1 MGLPGGPTPACATP
15 VFDKEKINTSCTG
28 VLVVALGTLFLVSQL
43 CLIIWIL
50 ARPHAF
56 SRQETQQRR
65 STATSSSNSDV
76 SLDDANTNDMSFPES
91 RRKVRRRRSAWSGA
105 ALERQY
111 LRQQGESRGLDEL
124 GGSDT
129 PSSSPD
135 TDSYSDHGVQQDNR
149 MKAVVSALPLRRFKS
164 SPSVDSETELREFN
178 SRKIWIEMGLMA
190 AAIAKP
196 RSPRSPRLSAVD
208 QAALIEALAAGDGGI
223 GAPSPTPAVVED
235 AEALASGFDDP
246 LGVNRRLVSTKKNV
260 DAVMGAS
267 TSELRGRSV

>member
-1 MGLPGGPTPACATP
+1 MGLPQEPTPACATP
-15 VFDKEKINTSCTG
+15 VFDKEKINTSRTG

-56 SRQETQQRR
+56 SRQTEQRR

-76 SLDDANTNDMSFPES
+76 SLDDANTNDPSFPKAHRE
-91 RRKVRRRRSAWSGA
+91 VRRRRSAWSGA
-105 ALERQY
+105 ALDRQY

-135 TDSYSDHGVQQDNR
+135 TDSYSDHSVQQGNK
-149 MKAVVSALPLRRFKS
+149 MKAVASALPLRRFNS
-164 SPSVDSETELREFN
+164 SPGVDSETELREFN

-208 QAALIEALAAGDGGI
+208 QAALIGALTADDGGI

-246 LGVNRRLVSTKKNV
+246 LGVNRRLVSAKKNV

>member
-1 MGLPGGPTPACATP
+1 MGLPEEPTPACATP
-15 VFDKEKINTSCTG
+15 VFDKETINTSRTG
-28 VLVVALGTLFLVSQL
+28 ILVVALGILFLVSQL

-56 SRQETQQRR
+56 SRQTEHRR

-76 SLDDANTNDMSFPES
+76 SLDDADTNDMNFPKP
-91 RRKVRRRRSAWSGA
+91 RRKVRRRSSAWSGA
-105 ALERQY
+105 ALEPQY

-124 GGSDT
+124 GASDT

-135 TDSYSDHGVQQDNR
+135 TDSYSDHSVQQGNR

-164 SPSVDSETELREFN
+164 SPGGDSETELREFN

-208 QAALIEALAAGDGGI
+208 QAALIEALTADDGGI

-246 LGVNRRLVSTKKNV
+246 LGVNRRLASAKKNI
-260 DAVMGAS
+260 DAAMGAS